1 MLIFKDHFSDVT
13 MIPIIT
19 FIGMIIIAI
28 STHDPLKILV
38 KSLDMTGTVTVIEI
52 L

>member
-19 FIGMIIIAI
+19 FIGMIIAI